1 MENMNND
8 TILDTTLPIIE
19 EPQFDAEGNLI
30 VVAPE
35 AETLVQTDEDTSG
48 TPFDVSNTVH

>member
-1 MENMNND
+1 MENMNNNT
-8 TILDTTLPIIE
+8 TIETTLPIIE

-35 AETLVQTDEDTSG
+35 AETLVQTDEDLSSV
-48 TPFDVSNTVH
+48 PFDVSNTVH